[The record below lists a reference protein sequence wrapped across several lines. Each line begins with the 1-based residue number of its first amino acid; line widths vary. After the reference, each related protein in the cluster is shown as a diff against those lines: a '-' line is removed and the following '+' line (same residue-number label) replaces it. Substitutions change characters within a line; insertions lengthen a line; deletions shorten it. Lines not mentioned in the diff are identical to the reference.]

1 MADEMKSLR
10 KYEVWELVEPPFGRK
25 VVGSKWVY
33 KIKRDGDGR
42 IERYKARLVAQGYT
56 QTKGA
61 DQDETFS
68 PVVRMES
75 LRMIVGLAAKHTLK
89 LHQLDVTTAFL
100 NGQLQEEVYMEQPD
114 GFIAEGQEKL
124 ACKLRRSI
132 YGLKQNPRCWNT
144 TLDAYMKEIGFL

>member
-1 MADEMKSLR
+1 
-10 KYEVWELVEPPFGRK
+10 
-25 VVGSKWVY
+25 
-33 KIKRDGDGR
+33 
-42 IERYKARLVAQGYT
+42 
-56 QTKGA
+56 
-61 DQDETFS
+61 
-68 PVVRMES
+68 
-75 LRMIVGLAAKHTLK
+75 MIVGPAAKHTLK
-89 LHQLDVTTAFL
+89 LHQQDVTTAFL

>member
-1 MADEMKSLR
+1 M
-10 KYEVWELVEPPFGRK
+10 
-25 VVGSKWVY
+25 
-33 KIKRDGDGR
+33 
-42 IERYKARLVAQGYT
+42 AQGYT

-61 DQDETFS
+61 DYDETFS

-114 GFIAEGQEKL
+114 GFIAEGQEKVV
-124 ACKLRRSI
+124 CKLRRSI
-132 YGLKQNPRCWNT
+132 YGLKQSPRCLNT
-144 TLDAYMKEIGFL
+144 TLDTYMKEIGFLQSTGDPCVCILLHWEK